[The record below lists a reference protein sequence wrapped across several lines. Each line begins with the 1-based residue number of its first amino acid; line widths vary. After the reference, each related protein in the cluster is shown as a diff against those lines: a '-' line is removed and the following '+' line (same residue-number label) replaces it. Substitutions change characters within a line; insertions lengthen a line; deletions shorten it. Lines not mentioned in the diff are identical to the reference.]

1 MNDILFGN
9 NNTEVVKRLSKRY
22 FRKNKIRNLA
32 AILAIALTAF
42 LFTSVTT
49 LAFSM
54 ASSLQLS
61 MQMQKGSKADGTLG
75 YMTEEQYEQL
85 VDSDFVEQA
94 GHRRVLT
101 YASNTVGHAIEINY
115 ADSVQQELTF
125 CTPTHGKAP
134 QKANEITTTD
144 LALENLGIEP
154 KIGATVPVE
163 FEVRGQ
169 AYHYDMVL
177 SGWWEASNDS
187 ISLMI
192 VSEAFVKENPELFQN
207 TYAADREMAGLTFS
221 EVVLKNKGNVKEQ
234 LEEFVHSIGGNS
246 KDMSAENF
254 ILCTENEMTQ
264 GLASTDSIV
273 FAAGFIL
280 LFLICGYLLIYNI
293 FDISVM
299 QDVRQYGLLRTI
311 GMSSRQIKKMVR
323 KQAVWLTLIG
333 LPIGLTGGFFVGW
346 LMLPFAMKFFT
357 FEHQTAGATTSVSVS
372 PIIFLAA
379 ALFTVLTV
387 YISTRKPS
395 DKAAKISPLEAI
407 RYTEQENHKK
417 KMSKRRHGAKLS
429 GMAFANFGRNK
440 RRAVFIVTSLLLC
453 VVMINS
459 AIIISQST
467 DEEKLISRSTKTDY
481 TVYNSIVANIYEGF
495 QYHSDELSAAAV
507 ETINQQKG
515 IENGRYF
522 YRNTLDD
529 TEVLVDYGFGIE
541 WEKMNDLE
549 NGGIDKFYKGYG
561 CRGASKTDD
570 LVYGNIAGA
579 SEHFFDD
586 LKIFEGEK
594 DRDALKE
601 KMQTGEYV
609 IVGCGMD
616 KLTGEPVETPL
627 TEPLEVGDS
636 ISFYKNGE
644 CFKTCTILAKAVTVG
659 TEEETNNSTT
669 SQVKIGGDAPFVYMT
684 DRMFRQ
690 IYENPT
696 LFSYGFDVSEGQEA
710 EMNAFLT
717 DFTDQNKTVAYTS
730 TGMIREQM
738 KSLQNMIL
746 MVCGMI
752 AAIMAFAGLINFTNM
767 MITSMI
773 ARSHEFATMRSI
785 GMTYRQLKKLMVYE
799 GVYYAIAA
807 DIFGCAAAAVL
818 AVTILKSA
826 LNSPSMWFFTL
837 KFTIIPAIVV
847 GIVYLILAIIIPL
860 LVVRFFHRGTVVE
873 QLRGTE

>member
-115 ADSVQQELTF
+115 ADRVQQELTF

-169 AYHYDMVL
+169 TYHYDMVL

-346 LMLPFAMKFFT
+346 LMQPFAMKFFT

-440 RRAVFIVTSLLLC
+440 RRAVF
-453 VVMINS
+453 N
-459 AIIISQST
+459 
-467 DEEKLISRSTKTDY
+467 
-481 TVYNSIVANIYEGF
+481 
-495 QYHSDELSAAAV
+495 
-507 ETINQQKG
+507 
-515 IENGRYF
+515 
-522 YRNTLDD
+522 
-529 TEVLVDYGFGIE
+529 
-541 WEKMNDLE
+541 
-549 NGGIDKFYKGYG
+549 KGYG

-594 DRDALKE
+594 DREVLKE

-710 EMNAFLT
+710 AMNAFLT

-826 LNSPSMWFFTL
+826 LNFPFMWFFTL